1 MVRNSIEATKPA
13 RQKPARSL
21 SEHCDVLVL
30 DAHLRQSLVT
40 VRSLGRR
47 DLRVAA
53 LDTTRP
59 IPAFFSRWCQRHFD
73 CQARDATEDYLAAL
87 ELALDSSSARVML
100 PSSDSTIA
108 LIRQYRERLES
119 RVHLALAQEP
129 ALGIAINKEQTLEI
143 ATRLGLKVPYGAL
156 LTSINDVPMAV
167 REIGLPAVVKPVES
181 WVWGE
186 QQGARI
192 ASQLVTTADEARH
205 SVESLTASG
214 GSVLF
219 QQFLTG
225 RREAVSLFYA
235 RGEVYGRFAQWAK
248 RTDPPLG
255 GTSVLRQSIAM
266 PRDIG
271 EQSER
276 LVRAID
282 LEGYSEVEFRRD
294 SAGVPYLMEINA
306 RLSASVE
313 IAVRAG
319 VDFPFLLYQWANNE
333 PITKMEHY
341 QTGLWMRYLR
351 GDLMS
356 AIASLQERG
365 RPGIAGPARVLL
377 DFGLSC
383 FVPMAYDYVNWGD
396 PAPALVATA
405 DFTRRWIG
413 SAISKRL
420 SHLRRV
426 SE

>member
-1 MVRNSIEATKPA
+1 MVRNSIEVAKPIQ
-13 RQKPARSL
+13 QKPVLL
-21 SEHCDVLVL
+21 SGEHCDVLVL

-47 DLRVAA
+47 NLQVAA

-59 IPAFFSRWCQRHFD
+59 IPAFSSRWCQRHFD
-73 CQARDATEDYLAAL
+73 YQVEDATEDYLVAL
-87 ELALDSSSARVML
+87 EQALDSTRARVLL
-100 PSSDSTIA
+100 PSSDATIA

-119 RVHLALAQEP
+119 RVHLALAREP

-143 ATRLGLKVPYGAL
+143 ATYLGLKVPHGIL
-156 LTSINDVPMAV
+156 LTSVHDVPMAL
-167 REIGLPAVVKPVES
+167 REIGVPAVVKPVES
-181 WVWGE
+181 WIWGT
-186 QQGARI
+186 QHGARI
-192 ASQLVTTADEARH
+192 ASQLVTTEDEARR
-205 SVESLTASG
+205 SVEDLTASG

-225 RREAVSLFYA
+225 RREAVSLFYTA
-235 RGEVYGRFAQWAK
+235 GEVYGRFAQWAK

-266 PRDIG
+266 PQDIG
-271 EQSER
+271 QQAER
-276 LVRAID
+276 LVRTID

-319 VDFPFLLYQWANNE
+319 VDFPFLLYQWANGE
-333 PITKMEHY
+333 PLTKMEHY
-341 QTGLWMRYLR
+341 RTGLWMRYLR

-365 RPGIAGPARVLL
+365 RPGITAPARVLL

-383 FVPMAYDYVNWGD
+383 FVPMAYDYLNWSD
-396 PAPALVATA
+396 PAPALVATT

-413 SAISKRL
+413 STISKRL
-420 SHLRRV
+420 LHIKESF
-426 SE
+426 